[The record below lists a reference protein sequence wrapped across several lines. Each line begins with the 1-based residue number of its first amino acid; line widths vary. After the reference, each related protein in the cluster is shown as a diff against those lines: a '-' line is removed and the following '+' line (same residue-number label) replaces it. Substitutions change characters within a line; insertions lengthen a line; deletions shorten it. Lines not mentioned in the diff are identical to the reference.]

1 MNLGNQATEIGRS
14 ICRLS
19 AACKRE
25 SSDQGM
31 EYSTRSLLNLQ
42 RESALARTHS
52 AARAE
57 GKINSD
63 ERSRNN
69 NKKVSIDSVFS
80 GAKTTD
86 KNLTAE
92 WRPDCSNSLSSLLF
106 YSRAWR
112 ESESESKREREV
124 LILPPTPTP
133 LFHSQCLLNCLP
145 SPFNVSL

>member
-86 KNLTAE
+86 KNRTAE

-112 ESESESKREREV
+112 ESESESEK
-124 LILPPTPTP
+124 
-133 LFHSQCLLNCLP
+133 S
-145 SPFNVSL
+145 